1 MATPAEVEARLIALS
16 KEYDGA
22 YSDLA
27 DADQAYLVKKAQL
40 EIAMARSRMTYAGM
54 SSPTGKNYTVGER
67 DDKSLLDNPEAHIEM
82 TYAEAKQVGEEERAC
97 RQCERRRRRV
107 ACCRFVRSRG

>member
-27 DADQAYLVKKAQL
+27 EADQAYLVKKAQL

-67 DDKSLLDNPEAHIEM
+67 ENAVKQRLKYHLKPLHLLKKLTIKFQRLNLL
-82 TYAEAKQVGEEERAC
+82 KN
-97 RQCERRRRRV
+97 
-107 ACCRFVRSRG
+107 

>member
-67 DDKSLLDNPEAHIEM
+67 DDKSLLDNAEAHTEM
-82 TYAEAKQVGEEERAC
+82 AYAEASVSELICGPGSRLFRGCFKGCRTVRHRA
-97 RQCERRRRRV
+97 
-107 ACCRFVRSRG
+107 S